1 MGCILFQG
9 QNYALLPVA
18 GFVAKTKHMVE
29 GGGGGAA
36 PPPPPPLMSSC
47 PQGGWQLDMKGEGEG
62 RGADVCAQD
71 YA

>member
-1 MGCILFQG
+1 MRFFLWLGLWLKPNTWWKGEGEG
-9 QNYALLPVA
+9 Q
-18 GFVAKTKHMVE
+18 H
-29 GGGGGAA
+29 